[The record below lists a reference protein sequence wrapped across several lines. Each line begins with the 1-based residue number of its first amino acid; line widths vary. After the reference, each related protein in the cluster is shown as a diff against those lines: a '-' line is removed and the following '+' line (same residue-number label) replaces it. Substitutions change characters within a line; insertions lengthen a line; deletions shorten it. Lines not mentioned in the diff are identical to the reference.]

1 MTTAAVNYAKV
12 LYELGTPQTAVREAQ
27 ELFRKNPELV
37 SCLENPLTAFGS
49 KERVVDRIFPTEI
62 RTFIKVVCRH
72 RRIMLWQEIFQE
84 YQELCQEAENVI
96 KAVLIYVTPPD
107 EKQEKGI
114 KEFLCRECKVKAV
127 DLKLVQDQSL
137 IGGFILEAGGKTY
150 DWSLRGRYHRL
161 EEKLTRR

>member
-27 ELFRKNPELV
+27 ELFVKNPELV
-37 SCLENPLTAFGS
+37 SCLENPLIAFEV
-49 KERVVDRIFPTEI
+49 KERIVDRIFPTEI
-62 RTFIKVVCRH
+62 RSFIKVVCRH
-72 RRIMLWQEIFQE
+72 RRIMLWQDIFQE
-84 YQELCQEAENVI
+84 YQELCQEAENVM
-96 KAVLIYVTPPD
+96 KAALICVTPPD

-114 KEFLCRECKVKAV
+114 REFLCREFQVKAAE
-127 DLKLVQDQSL
+127 LKLVQDQSL

-150 DWSLRGRYHRL
+150 DWSLRGRCRRL